1 MKRGLTLTVTEIM
14 NAPVAEVWDALVNP
28 EKVTKLM
35 FGATVISDWEEG
47 SPIIWKGE
55 WKGESFE
62 DKGKI
67 LQLEPEKKLQY
78 SHFSPLSGDE
88 DKPENYH
95 TVTIELAEE
104 DSGVLVSLTQDNY
117 KTEEIRD
124 HSKKNWKQMLTTM
137 KELVEE
143 SSENS

>member
-62 DKGKI
+62 DKGTI
-67 LQLEPEKKLQY
+67 LQLEPGKKLQY

-104 DSGVLVSLTQDNY
+104 DSGVLVSLTQDNC
-117 KTEEIRD
+117 KTEEVRD
-124 HSKKNWKQMLTTM
+124 RSKKNWKQMLTTM
-137 KELVEE
+137 KELAEG